1 MIKSQSNIQAQ
12 IVSEFS
18 IPEHQTIIR
27 ILLFLRSVLPD
38 FEHDFKID
46 RPKIYLEDDISEQLL
61 LYFQVKAKDENLLFS
76 FNAKKGVD
84 FRIQVAPFKLGADPL
99 FVIEAKRLSK
109 QHYDYVKG
117 ETGGIER
124 FKREC
129 FGFGKHLS
137 TSAMIGYIQELDK
150 EDWLKKINLWIEEA
164 ILNDADIIWT
174 EDDKLIAENKLSH
187 YISKHIRSSGT
198 TIVLYHFWL
207 SLN

>member
-12 IVSEFS
+12 IVPEFS
-18 IPEHQTIIR
+18 LPEHQTIKR
-27 ILLFLRSVLPD
+27 ILLFLKNVLPD
-38 FEHDFKID
+38 FEHDFKTE
-46 RPKIYLEDDISEQLL
+46 RPKIHLEDDISEQLL

-84 FRIQVAPFKLGADPL
+84 FRIQVAPFKLGADPI

-109 QHYDYVKG
+109 QHYDYVRGDK
-117 ETGGIER
+117 GGIER

-137 TSAMIGYIQELDK
+137 TSAMIGYIQELNK
-150 EDWLKKINLWIEEA
+150 EYWEQKINFWIEEA
-164 ILNDADIIWT
+164 VMNDKDIIWT
-174 EDDKLIAENKLSH
+174 EEDKLVVENNLSH
-187 YISKHIRSSGT
+187 YISKHTRISGT
-198 TIVLYHFWL
+198 AITIYHFWI

>member
-18 IPEHQTIIR
+18 LPEHQTIKR
-27 ILLFLRSVLPD
+27 ILLFLRNVLPD
-38 FEHDFKID
+38 FEHDFKTE
-46 RPKIYLEDDISEQLL
+46 RPKIHLEDDISEQLL
-61 LYFQVKAKDENLLFS
+61 LYFQVKAKYENLIFS

-84 FRIQVAPFKLGADPL
+84 FRIQVAPLKLGADPI

-109 QHYDYVKG
+109 QHHDYVRG
-117 ETGGIER
+117 EKGGIER

-137 TSAMIGYIQELDK
+137 TSAMVGYIQELDK
-150 EDWLKKINLWIEEA
+150 DHWLLKINSWIDEL
-164 ILNDADIIWT
+164 IKSDSDIIWA
-174 EDDKLIAENKLSH
+174 EEDKLVAENDILH
-187 YISKHIRSSGT
+187 FISKHIRTSGT
-198 TIVLYHFWL
+198 TISLYHFWI